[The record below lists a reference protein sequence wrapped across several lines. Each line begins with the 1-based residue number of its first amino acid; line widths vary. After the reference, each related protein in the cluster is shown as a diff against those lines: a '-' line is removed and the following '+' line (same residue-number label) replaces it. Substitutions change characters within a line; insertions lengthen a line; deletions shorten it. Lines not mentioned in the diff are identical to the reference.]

1 MKEEFVFK
9 VYDLTGVVQGVGLRA
24 TICWLANRAEI
35 GGWVQNRTGIV
46 RMQLEGDAIAVAT
59 FVRDLPNHLPS
70 GARIDKICE
79 VRSGV
84 LPSDTLPQPFHIA
97 STGW

>member
-1 MKEEFVFK
+1 MKEALVFK

-24 TICWLANRAEI
+24 TIRWLANQAEI

-46 RMQLEGDAIAVAT
+46 RMQLEGDATSLAA
-59 FVRDLPNHLPS
+59 FVRELPNHLPS
-70 GARIDKICE
+70 GARIDKIYE
-79 VRSGV
+79 IRSGV
-84 LPSDTLPQPFHIA
+84 LPSDTLPQPFHVM

>member
-24 TICWLANRAEI
+24 TIHWLANRAEI

-46 RMQLEGDAIAVAT
+46 RMQLEGDATTVAT
-59 FVRDLPNHLPS
+59 FVRDLPHHLPS
-70 GARIDKICE
+70 GARIDTICE

>member
-35 GGWVQNRTGIV
+35 GGWVQNRTGLV
-46 RMQLEGDAIAVAT
+46 RMQLEGDATAVAT
-59 FVRDLPNHLPS
+59 FVRELPNHLPS

-79 VRSGV
+79 IRSGV
-84 LPSDTLPQPFHIA
+84 LPSDTLPHPFHVA

>member
-35 GGWVQNRTGIV
+35 GGWVQNRTGLV
-46 RMQLEGDAIAVAT
+46 RMQLEGDATAVAT
-59 FVRDLPNHLPS
+59 FVRDLPIHLPS